1 MTDVHDAREA
11 LGARLRELR
20 RTAGLTNRKLAR
32 LSGWHESKVSKI
44 EYGRIMPSDTD
55 IRAYCQHADAADQLP
70 DLLATLHNIDSA
82 YLEWR
87 RILAT
92 GMSRRQQKSVK
103 LEAEARNLRI
113 YSTQV
118 VPGLLQTAEYAEGL
132 FRRHIEFYRVPDDL
146 DSAVAKR
153 MERQRVLYQRDHRF
167 HFVMGEQSLYTT
179 VGNDGVMRGQL
190 DRLASMIGMPRITLG
205 IVPAT
210 AEALIVS
217 TSFVMFDNN
226 MVMVEGTAA
235 ELTITQP
242 RELAIYGRA
251 FDTLAKQ
258 AVTADKARALIMSAI
273 DLRRGAE

>member
-1 MTDVHDAREA
+1 
-11 LGARLRELR
+11 
-20 RTAGLTNRKLAR
+20 
-32 LSGWHESKVSKI
+32 
-44 EYGRIMPSDTD
+44 MPSDTD